1 MANKEKKKKEEKANR
16 HRSKRFCPWSA
27 CLQLQQ
33 TLTKITERENRSEDE
48 DEAEEISID
57 EIDRARR
64 DGTNHH
70 IPSLEALLIIR
81 VSE

>member
-1 MANKEKKKKEEKANR
+1 ME
-16 HRSKRFCPWSA
+16 
-27 CLQLQQ
+27 LQQ
-33 TLTKITERENRSEDE
+33 TLTKITERENRSEDEDE